1 MYDGAYRKL
10 FEQELMVQQLIE
22 MFVGERLASMLDFGG
37 MKQLPIIHHS
47 ETLLRREND
56 LLWEIPT
63 KSGEPLYIVLMLE
76 FQSSPSAL
84 MALRIMTYLALC
96 YSKLVEQRGWSFK
109 QGLPP
114 VLPIV
119 LYNGEDDWTP
129 KENIRDL
136 ILIDDISPLAPYQPS
151 LEYCLIEVRDYP
163 QNELRENEDLVST
176 LFLLEQASTPDQIS
190 EVLEILIAHTL
201 GEELEGIRRGF
212 LAWIGKV
219 LYHKMDITI
228 PTSQLDSLTEVRDV
242 LAENM
247 EKWFTKTRAELKEQ
261 LRDEVKAQVRAEME
275 AEVKAEMEAEVK
287 AEVKAA
293 VKAEMEAEIK
303 AELLKEVKTEVNAE
317 AEARS
322 RQSVLR
328 LLNSRFGAREGRET
342 LLENY
347 SSDTLLDA
355 LTLILEVDTEE
366 DFWSALRESNT
377 VG

>member
-1 MYDGAYRKL
+1 MTDDKPSPMYDGAYRKL

-22 MFVGERLASMLDFGG
+22 MFVGERLAAMLDFGG

-109 QGLPP
+109 RGLPP

-201 GEELEGIRRGF
+201 GVQHNALTIVGEWVREDPTCKGTMPPTKRRG
-212 LAWIGKV
+212 WTRQT
-219 LYHKMDITI
+219 D
-228 PTSQLDSLTEVRDV
+228 PTS
-242 LAENM
+242 
-247 EKWFTKTRAELKEQ
+247 
-261 LRDEVKAQVRAEME
+261 
-275 AEVKAEMEAEVK
+275 
-287 AEVKAA
+287 
-293 VKAEMEAEIK
+293 
-303 AELLKEVKTEVNAE
+303 
-317 AEARS
+317 
-322 RQSVLR
+322 
-328 LLNSRFGAREGRET
+328 
-342 LLENY
+342 
-347 SSDTLLDA
+347 
-355 LTLILEVDTEE
+355 
-366 DFWSALRESNT
+366 
-377 VG
+377 VGV